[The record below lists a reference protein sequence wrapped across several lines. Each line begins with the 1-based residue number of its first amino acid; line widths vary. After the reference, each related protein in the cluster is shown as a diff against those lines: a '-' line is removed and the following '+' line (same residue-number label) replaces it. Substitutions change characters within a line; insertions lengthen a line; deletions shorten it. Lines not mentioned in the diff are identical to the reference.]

1 MTATTKPSASS
12 YPDVMATIDDVRRV
26 VSLDNGLANLS
37 TLRADGSVQ
46 ATVVNAGV
54 IDHPVTHQ
62 PVGAFVGR
70 PGTHKV
76 NHLRANPTATLCWRA
91 GWAWA
96 TAEGIVELVGP
107 DDPLDGVAPTA
118 LPALLRAI
126 YAAAGGEHDDWADYG
141 RVMAAERRI
150 AVLLTPRRIYVNP

>member
-1 MTATTKPSASS
+1 
-12 YPDVMATIDDVRRV
+12 MATIDDVRRV
-26 VSLDNGLANLS
+26 VDLENGLANLS

-62 PVGAFVGR
+62 PVAAFVGR
-70 PGTHKV
+70 PGTHKLDY
-76 NHLRANPTATLCWRA
+76 LRANPTATLCWRA

-96 TAEGIVELVGP
+96 TAEGTTELVGP
-107 DDPLDGVAPTA
+107 DDPVAGISSDA
-118 LPALLRAI
+118 LTALLRAI
-126 YAAAGGEHDDWADYG
+126 YSASGGGEHEDWADYD
-141 RVMAAERRI
+141 RVMAAEGRI